1 MNPSFNPCFC
11 SEKSLAHALR
21 VFSHVLASCSPHRG
35 SGARPGKAIRMSI
48 FGAMVTAV
56 TGLNAQS
63 YALENISDNIS
74 NSQTTGYKR
83 VDTSFEDMVPD
94 YPVRTQ
100 VGGSVLSFSQGT
112 NTISG
117 NVTNSGVGTNFA
129 LNGQGFA
136 VVRPS
141 IDSAGGTPT
150 FSAKN
155 LYTRRG
161 DFELDKNGYLVN
173 GAGNYLVGYAADSS
187 GNILGGVPDVMKI
200 STSQVDAR
208 ATSTLTYAANIPSY
222 PQTTNAKPTTPNSEL
237 WGAGTPPAQPAV
249 GGTITPG
256 GTAPVDSATFAASS
270 ISGQT
275 VTMYDS
281 LGSQVNVDFRWV
293 KTNSVANGGTDTW
306 NLYYNSA
313 PGTTAA
319 TSTWTNVGQFQFD
332 SAGKLS
338 NTPPATATIAVSG
351 QTVGSIALDFTQLT
365 QYADTSGQ
373 VKANALVQNGYSA
386 GKLDTVAVSDD
397 GRVMATYSNG
407 QTKAVGQVAI
417 AQFNAAN
424 ALKRG
429 SGSTFEETLE
439 SGTPILNANGT
450 TLISAALAG
459 SNTDIASEFSKMI
472 VTQQAYSANTRVIT
486 TAQQMLQ
493 DAINIIR

>member
-1 MNPSFNPCFC
+1 
-11 SEKSLAHALR
+11 
-21 VFSHVLASCSPHRG
+21 
-35 SGARPGKAIRMSI
+35 MSI

-63 YALENISDNIS
+63 FALENISDNIS

-112 NTISG
+112 NTIAG
-117 NVTNSGVGTNFA
+117 NITNSGVGTNFA

-136 VVRPS
+136 VVRQS
-141 IDSAGGTPT
+141 NDNSGGVPT
-150 FSAKN
+150 FTSKN

-161 DFELDKNGYLVN
+161 DFALDKSGYLVN
-173 GAGNYLVGYAADSS
+173 GAGNYLVGYAADSN
-187 GNILGGVPDVMKI
+187 GNILGGVPDVLKI
-200 STSQVDAR
+200 STSQVDAK
-208 ATSTLTYAANIPSY
+208 ASSTLTYAANIPSY
-222 PQTTNAKPTTPNSEL
+222 PQTANASASTPNSEL
-237 WGAGTPPAQPAV
+237 WGGGTLTPPATVTPAGV
-249 GGTITPG
+249 
-256 GTAPVDSATFAASS
+256 APASS
-270 ISGQT
+270 ASFTANSVTGQT

-281 LGSQVNVDFRWV
+281 LGQQVNVDFRWAKV
-293 KTNSVANGGTDTW
+293 NSVANGGTDTW
-306 NLYYNSA
+306 ALYYNSA

-319 TSTWTNVGQFQFD
+319 TSTWTSVGTFQFN
-332 SAGKLS
+332 SSGKLS
-338 NTPPATATIAVSG
+338 STPPATSTFTVNGDA
-351 QTVGSIALDFTQLT
+351 VGSVALDFTQLT
-365 QYADTSGQ
+365 QYADSSGQ
-373 VKANALVQNGYSA
+373 VKANAVVQNGYPA
-386 GKLDTVAVSDD
+386 GKLDTVAVADD
-397 GRVMATYSNG
+397 GRIMATYSNG

-429 SGSTFEETLE
+429 NGSTFEETLD
-439 SGTPILNANGT
+439 SGQAILSANGT
-450 TLISAALAG
+450 SLISAALEG